1 MHERVRHT
9 ERVLVERVPY
19 QVRLEQRAH
28 LGIARTRV
36 VEDQEVDLERCH
48 VNQERKD
55 DQTCNPGSPMPDLVT
70 LGRTEEVSYD
80 VDRCAHEAVTRTT
93 DIFKSPNFSHRSSM
107 VYAPTRE
114 VTKRPT
120 HFTLDAIICQDAAL
134 LRTGI

>member
-1 MHERVRHT
+1 M
-9 ERVLVERVPY
+9 
-19 QVRLEQRAH
+19 Q
-28 LGIARTRV
+28 
-36 VEDQEVDLERCH
+36 
-48 VNQERKD
+48 
-55 DQTCNPGSPMPDLVT
+55 PGQPNAGFGHAGKN
-70 LGRTEEVSYD
+70 GRGEYD

-120 HFTLDAIICQDAAL
+120 HFTLDAIICQDAGL